1 LEAIGAIVSEYEIAK
16 LVIQGL
22 ATIAVPVVVIWVGH
36 MLTNAMKS
44 REVSQKYVQL
54 AIEILREKR
63 SVESQ
68 TLRIWAVDVINRF
81 SDIPLPDNAQS
92 NLSETGLD
100 DPSTTI
106 RLDIRDEF
114 GPSCVNGTAKIFQ
127 VVGDDR
133 HAVASSVVFGSPT
146 ELEVYGRPA
155 GQYFVT
161 VQHPDF
167 EDFESARWPLHR
179 LDGMNI
185 VVNRKNPI

>member
-1 LEAIGAIVSEYEIAK
+1 VSDYEIAR
-16 LVIQGL
+16 LIIQGL
-22 ATIAVPVVVIWVGH
+22 ATVAVPVVVIWVGH

-68 TLRIWAVDVINRF
+68 TLRIWAVEVIDRF
-81 SDIPLPDNAQS
+81 SEIPLPDNAQS

-100 DPSTTI
+100 DPSTMI
-106 RLDIRDEF
+106 RLDVRDEH
-114 GPSCVNGTAKIFQ
+114 GPSCVNGTATIFQ

-133 HAVASSVVFGSPT
+133 RAVASSVICGSPT
-146 ELEVYGRPA
+146 ELEVYGRPV

-161 VQHPDF
+161 IRHPDY
-167 EDFESARWPLHR
+167 EDFESARWPLHK

-185 VVNRKNPI
+185 VVNGKNPT